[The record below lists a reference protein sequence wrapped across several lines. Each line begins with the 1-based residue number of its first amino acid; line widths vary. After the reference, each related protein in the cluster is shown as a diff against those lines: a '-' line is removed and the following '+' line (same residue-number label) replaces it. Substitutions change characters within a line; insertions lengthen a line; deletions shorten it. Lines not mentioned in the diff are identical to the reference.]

1 MRISKVKLQNFKGW
15 SLLEHE
21 FDTSNKT
28 ILYGKSGSG
37 KSSIL
42 EAFKFVLGLNTKD
55 PYPQI
60 KDKETGGVYFIRD
73 LEVVVEFE
81 LERNNIKYVLKRTA
95 TQKYK
100 TNKETGEKEW
110 AGWEAN
116 DFEFDG
122 VKMNGTLYKE
132 KIIEFL
138 GVEKYEYVEFL
149 VDTFYFN
156 TDNAPKWTWKNRQ
169 QVLYKLMN
177 VDGVLEN
184 LKNEEKFALIKE
196 HLEKGRTTTEILK
209 ILNAEKK
216 AINEDKEKAEILLN
230 EKTNELNTYKDIDF
244 VSLEKEKAELEK
256 NIETETQ
263 LLSVQ
268 TSQSVELEIKKQIAE
283 LQNAITK
290 HNIDYNNERNT
301 AINELQKHKNILE
314 NIKVVISRDESELAR
329 NSKEWKEVNGAEWK
343 GDTICNSCKR
353 PLEEHLVAETK
364 AHYEKDRQEKLDK
377 YKNAIL
383 TLRNN
388 LEKNKDLYTAKLTEI
403 NSFEDKILNI
413 KPSEEIATL
422 EKQISELQVRLN
434 ELNNN
439 NNIDYTKLNRFKEE
453 LRGINEKLAFK
464 LVKEMTEKRISEL
477 KSMQIDLT
485 NKEIVNAKTRRVFEE
500 YTLSIIDKVNDT
512 VNAGFDGISWLL
524 FDTHT
529 ASAENSISETCELIY
544 NNTPYSALSS
554 GEKVQANFLTI
565 KGLQDNLNVSL
576 PIFVDE
582 VAISTGFERTAT
594 QQIIELK
601 TTDNFE
607 TNLNG
612 VKISQVYRDD
622 NE

>member
-1 MRISKVKLQNFKGW
+1 MKLKKVKLQNFKGW
-15 SLLEHE
+15 ANLE
-21 FDTSNKT
+21 FDFNTDNKT

-42 EAFKFVLGLNTKD
+42 EAFKFVLGLNSKE

-60 KDKETGGVYFIRD
+60 KDKETGGMSFIRD

-81 LERNNIKYVLKRTA
+81 LERNGVKYTLKRVA

-132 KIIEFL
+132 KIAEFI

-149 VDTFYFN
+149 VDAFYFN
-156 TDNAPKWTWKNRQ
+156 TDNAQKWTWKNRQ

-177 VDGVLEN
+177 VDGALEE
-184 LKNEEKFALIKE
+184 LRTDKRFELIKE
-196 HLEKGRTTTEILK
+196 YLDKGKSTTEILK

-216 AINEDKEKAEILLN
+216 SINEEKEKAEILLN

-244 VSLEKEKAELEK
+244 ATLEKEKVELEK

-290 HNIDYNNERNT
+290 HNIDYNNARNT
-301 AINELQKHKNILE
+301 ATNELQKHKNILE
-314 NIKVVISRDESELAR
+314 NIKVVVSRDESELVR
-329 NSKEWKEVNGAEWK
+329 NSKEWKELNGTEWK
-343 GDTICNSCKR
+343 GDTICNTCKR
-353 PLEEHLVAETK
+353 PLEEHLVAEAK
-364 AHYEKDRQEKLDK
+364 AHFEKDRQEKLEKLKITIIELRDK
-377 YKNAIL
+377 I
-383 TLRNN
+383 T
-388 LEKNKDLYTAKLTEI
+388 KNKDLYTAKLTEI
-403 NSFEDKILNI
+403 NSLEDKTLNI

-422 EKQISELQVRLN
+422 EKQISELQARLGALSDN
-434 ELNNN
+434 SNV
-439 NNIDYTKLNRFKEE
+439 DYTKLNRLKEE
-453 LRGINEKLAFK
+453 LRAVNEKMAFR
-464 LVKEMTEKRISEL
+464 LVKEMTEKRIAEL
-477 KSMQIDLT
+477 KNQQVELT

-512 VNAGFDGISWLL
+512 VNSGFDGISWLL

-565 KGLQDNLNVSL
+565 KGLQDNFNVSL

-582 VAISTGFERTAT
+582 VAISTGFERIAT

-601 TTDNFE
+601 TTEGFD
-607 TNLNG
+607 TNLKG
-612 VKISQVYRDD
+612 VKIKDIYG
-622 NE
+622 E

>member
-21 FDTSNKT
+21 FDTSNKA

-37 KSSIL
+37 KTSIL
-42 EAFKFVLGLNTKD
+42 EAFKFVLGLTVKE
-55 PYPQI
+55 PYPQM
-60 KDKETGGVYFIRD
+60 KDKEAGGMSFIRD

-81 LERNNIKYVLKRTA
+81 LERNGIKYILKRA
-95 TQKYK
+95 ANQKYK
-100 TNKETGEKEW
+100 TNKETSEKEW

-132 KIIEFL
+132 KITEFL

-149 VDTFYFN
+149 VDAFYFN
-156 TDNAPKWTWKNRQ
+156 TDSAPKWTWKNRQ
-169 QVLYKLMN
+169 QLLYKLMN
-177 VDGVLEN
+177 VDSALEG
-184 LKNEEKFALIKE
+184 LKNEERFALIKE

-244 VSLEKEKAELEK
+244 ASLEKEKIELEK

-283 LQNAITK
+283 FQNAITK
-290 HNIDYNNERNT
+290 HNIDYNNEKNT
-301 AINELQKHKNILE
+301 AINELQKHKNVLE

-329 NSKEWKEVNGAEWK
+329 NSKEWKEVNASEWK

-364 AHYEKDRQEKLDK
+364 AHYEKDRQEKLEK
-377 YKNAIL
+377 YKSAIL

-403 NSFEDKILNI
+403 NSLEDKVLNI
-413 KPSEEIATL
+413 KPNEEIATL
-422 EKQISELQVRLN
+422 EKQISELQTRLS
-434 ELNNN
+434 ELGNN

-453 LRGINEKLAFK
+453 LRAANEKLAFR
-464 LVKEMTEKRISEL
+464 LVKEMTEKRIAEL
-477 KSMQIDLT
+477 KNQQVELA

-565 KGLQDNLNVSL
+565 KGLQDNLSVSL

-601 TTDNFE
+601 TTDGFD
-607 TNLNG
+607 TNLKG
-612 VKISQVYRDD
+612 VKIKDIYG
-622 NE
+622 E

>member
-1 MRISKVKLQNFKGW
+1 MKLKKVKLQNFKGW
-15 SLLEHE
+15 ANLE
-21 FDTSNKT
+21 FDFNTDNKT

-42 EAFKFVLGLNTKD
+42 EAFKFVLGLNSKE
-55 PYPQI
+55 PYPQV
-60 KDKETGGVYFIRD
+60 KDKETGGMSFISD

-81 LERNNIKYVLKRTA
+81 LERNGIKYTLKRVA
-95 TQKYK
+95 SQKYK

-132 KIIEFL
+132 KIAEFI
-138 GVEKYEYVEFL
+138 GVEKYEYIEFL
-149 VDTFYFN
+149 VDAFYFN
-156 TDNAPKWTWKNRQ
+156 TDNAQKWTWKNRQ

-177 VDGVLEN
+177 VDGALEE
-184 LKNEEKFALIKE
+184 LRTDKRFELIKE
-196 HLEKGRTTTEILK
+196 YLDKGKSTTEILK

-216 AINEDKEKAEILLN
+216 SINEEKEKAEILLN

-244 VSLEKEKAELEK
+244 ATLEKEKAELEK

-290 HNIDYNNERNT
+290 HNIDYNNARNT
-301 AINELQKHKNILE
+301 ATNELQKHKNILE
-314 NIKVVISRDESELAR
+314 NIKVVVSRDESELVR
-329 NSKEWKEVNGAEWK
+329 KSREWKELDASEWK
-343 GDTICNSCKR
+343 GDTICNTCKR

-364 AHYEKDRQEKLDK
+364 AHFEKDRQEKLEKLKIAIIELRDK
-377 YKNAIL
+377 I
-383 TLRNN
+383 T
-388 LEKNKDLYTAKLTEI
+388 KNKDLYTAKLTEI
-403 NSFEDKILNI
+403 NSLEDKILNI
-413 KPSEEIATL
+413 KPNEEIATL
-422 EKQISELQVRLN
+422 EKQISELQTRLGA
-434 ELNNN
+434 LSNNSN
-439 NNIDYTKLNRFKEE
+439 VDYTKLNRLKEE
-453 LRGINEKLAFK
+453 LRAVNEKMAFR
-464 LVKEMTEKRISEL
+464 LVKEMTEKRIAEL
-477 KSMQIDLT
+477 KNQQVELT

-512 VNAGFDGISWLL
+512 VNSGFDGISWLL

-565 KGLQDNLNVSL
+565 KGLQDNFNVSL

-582 VAISTGFERTAT
+582 VAISTGFERIAT

-601 TTDNFE
+601 TTEGFD
-607 TNLNG
+607 TNLKG
-612 VKISQVYRDD
+612 VKIKDVYG
-622 NE
+622 E

>member
-1 MRISKVKLQNFKGW
+1 MKISKVKLQNFKGW
-15 SLLEHE
+15 SSLEHE

-37 KSSIL
+37 KTSIL
-42 EAFKFVLGLNTKD
+42 EAFKFVLGLTVKD
-55 PYPQI
+55 PYPQM
-60 KDKETGGVYFIRD
+60 KDKETGGMSFIRD

-81 LERNNIKYVLKRTA
+81 LERNGIKYTLKRIA
-95 TQKYK
+95 SQKYK

-132 KIIEFL
+132 KIAEFI
-138 GVEKYEYVEFL
+138 GVEKYEYIEFL
-149 VDTFYFN
+149 VDPFYFN
-156 TDNAPKWTWKNRQ
+156 TDNAQKWTWKNRQ
-169 QVLYKLMN
+169 QILYKLMN
-177 VDGVLEN
+177 VDSALES
-184 LKNEEKFALIKE
+184 LKNDEKFALIKE
-196 HLEKGRTTTEILK
+196 HIEKGRTTTEILK
-209 ILNAEKK
+209 ILNTERKS
-216 AINEDKEKAEILLN
+216 INEEKEKAEILLN

-244 VSLEKEKAELEK
+244 AALEKEKAELEK

-290 HNIDYNNERNT
+290 HNIDYNNARNT
-301 AINELQKHKNILE
+301 ATNELQKHKNILE
-314 NIKVVISRDESELAR
+314 NIKVVISRDESELVR
-329 NSKEWKEVNGAEWK
+329 NSKEWKELNGTEWK
-343 GDTICNSCKR
+343 GDTICNTCKR
-353 PLEEHLVAETK
+353 PLEEHLVAEAK
-364 AHYEKDRQEKLDK
+364 AHFEKDRQEKLEK

-383 TLRNN
+383 ALRDN
-388 LEKNKDLYTAKLTEI
+388 LAKNKDLYTAKLTEI
-403 NSFEDKILNI
+403 NSLEDKILNI

-422 EKQISELQVRLN
+422 EKQISELQARLGA
-434 ELNNN
+434 LSNNSN
-439 NNIDYTKLNRFKEE
+439 VDYTKLNRLKEE
-453 LRGINEKLAFK
+453 LREVNEKMAFR

-477 KSMQIDLT
+477 KNQQIELT

-512 VNAGFDGISWLL
+512 VNSGFDGISWLL

-565 KGLQDNLNVSL
+565 KGLQDNFNVSL

-582 VAISTGFERTAT
+582 VAISTGFERIAN

-601 TTDNFE
+601 TTDGFD
-607 TNLNG
+607 TNLKG
-612 VKISQVYRDD
+612 VKIKDVYG
-622 NE
+622 E